1 MRSGISPLEA
11 VKKLKGRIISFHFK
25 DLGEFGVKEA
35 HDVPWS
41 TGIGNTRA
49 ILTEL
54 QRQGFK
60 GVFSAEYEYHWE
72 DSVPDLALSVANFE
86 AIAQSLTELKDKPA
100 KPAATSKAEK
110 KKVAPKKAEAKPAEP
125 KKDEPKKAAPVKAE
139 KRVNRSR

>member
-1 MRSGISPLEA
+1 MRSGVDPLVA

-25 DLGEFGVKEA
+25 DLDEFGNKEA

-41 TGIGNTRA
+41 TGMGQTRA

-72 DSVPDLALSVANFE
+72 NSLPELAKSVEYFD
-86 AIAQSLTELKDKPA
+86 
-100 KPAATSKAEK
+100 
-110 KKVAPKKAEAKPAEP
+110 KVAAEIGSRIVNVHAKDWRCGSE
-125 KKDEPKKAAPVKAE
+125 
-139 KRVNRSR
+139 